1 MLLSQVILSTVSVL
15 EDNSVS
21 LDITAAPPAMI
32 IIASMPIPIPT
43 NFLLDFLLAL
53 GFASIYPTYFSSMP
67 ISSTDS
73 PVFSLCLSRYSLS
86 YFSKSLS
93 FLVTLDGSGWV
104 VFVSDFVIREPQLL
118 QKLFEAEF

>member
-15 EDNSVS
+15 EDNSVL

-53 GFASIYPTYFSSMP
+53 GFASIYSTNFSSIP
-67 ISSTDS
+67 TSSTDS
-73 PVFSLCLSRYSLS
+73 LVFPPCLSRYSLS
-86 YFSKSLS
+86 YYSKSLS
-93 FLVTLDGSGWV
+93 FLVTLQGSGMDV
-104 VFVSDFVIREPQLL
+104 SVSDYVIREPQLL

>member
-15 EDNSVS
+15 EDNSVL

-53 GFASIYPTYFSSMP
+53 GFASIYPTYLYSA